1 MIPPQKST
9 GRLNHTESLIEKS
22 MVNLFEA
29 IIQKNTQK
37 VKSILEQG
45 ANPNSIIDT
54 SALSVMHFLCQ
65 STAGIFKYLLE
76 FGGSIFNRDSD
87 GVSVIECASNNPEIY
102 RLLRKKI
109 LIGG

>member
-1 MIPPQKST
+1 
-9 GRLNHTESLIEKS
+9 

-29 IIQKNTQK
+29 IVQKNTKK

-45 ANPNSIIDT
+45 VNPNSIIDASGL
-54 SALSVMHFLCQ
+54 SAMHFACQ

-87 GVSVIECASNNPEIY
+87 GVSVIECASINPEIR
-102 RLLRKKI
+102 RLIRKKCVI
-109 LIGG
+109 DGSMN

>member
-1 MIPPQKST
+1 
-9 GRLNHTESLIEKS
+9 

-45 ANPNSIIDT
+45 ANPNSIIDASGL
-54 SALSVMHFLCQ
+54 SAIHIACQ

-87 GVSVIECASNNPEIY
+87 GVSVIECASNNPEIQ
-102 RLLRKKI
+102 RLIRKKYVI
-109 LIGG
+109 DGSMN

>member
-1 MIPPQKST
+1 
-9 GRLNHTESLIEKS
+9 

-54 SALSVMHFLCQ
+54 SGLSAMHFACQ
-65 STAGIFKYLLE
+65 STAGIFEYLLE

-87 GVSVIECASNNPEIY
+87 GVSVIESASNNPVIH
-102 RLLRKKI
+102 R
-109 LIGG
+109 LIGKKCVINGSMN

>member
-1 MIPPQKST
+1 
-9 GRLNHTESLIEKS
+9 

-45 ANPNSIIDT
+45 ANPNSIIDASGL
-54 SALSVMHFLCQ
+54 SAMNFACQ

-76 FGGSIFNRDSD
+76 VGGSIFNRDSD
-87 GVSVIECASNNPEIY
+87 GVSVIEYASNNPEIY
-102 RLLRKKI
+102 RLIRKKCVI
-109 LIGG
+109 DGSMN

>member
-1 MIPPQKST
+1 
-9 GRLNHTESLIEKS
+9 

-54 SALSVMHFLCQ
+54 SGLSAMHFACQ

-76 FGGSIFNRDSD
+76 IGGLIFNRDSD
-87 GVSVIECASNNPEIY
+87 GVSVIECASNNPEIH
-102 RLLRKKI
+102 RLDSKK
-109 LIGG
+109 LFFPE